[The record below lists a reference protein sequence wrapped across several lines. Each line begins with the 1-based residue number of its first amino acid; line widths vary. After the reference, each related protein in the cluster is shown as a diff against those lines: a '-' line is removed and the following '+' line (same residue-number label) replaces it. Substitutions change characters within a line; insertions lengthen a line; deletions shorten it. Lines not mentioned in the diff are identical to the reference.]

1 MGKVIWSPTA
11 FTDIELIAEY
21 IARDSINRA
30 AHFVSELIE
39 QTDKLKT
46 FPKAGRKIPE
56 LNDDTMREI
65 VYGAYRIMYRIIE
78 NDDIRITGIDHGARD
93 WKPK

>member
-11 FTDIELIAEY
+11 YKDIDLIAEY
-21 IARDSINRA
+21 IARDSVERA
-30 AHFVSELIE
+30 ALFVTKLME

-46 FPKAGRKIPE
+46 YPKAGRKIPE
-56 LNDDTMREI
+56 MNEISKREI
-65 VYGAYRIMYRIIE
+65 IYGSYRIMYRIMQ
-78 NDDIRITGIDHGARD
+78 NGDVWITGVIHGARD